1 MKSSLIRPALALVL
15 AASLAACGG
24 SDKAEFTV
32 AGSVTD
38 LVYDGLVLS
47 NAGVALK
54 VAPPTTAGAAVRF
67 AFPDKLEYGD
77 TYAVTVTGNPAHQTC
92 EPGVPPGGLYA
103 NNADTA
109 GRLVTIDIAI
119 ACKIN
124 EYTVGGTITGLTGAG
139 LVLANGST
147 GGTYTAA
154 TPATPPATT
163 PITYALPLVKF
174 GTTYGVTVTK
184 QPAGQVCTVVNPTGT
199 MGDAAVT
206 NVNVT
211 CVAA

>member
-1 MKSSLIRPALALVL
+1 MKSSLIRPALALAL

-32 AGSVTD
+32 AGSVNGLIYDD
-38 LVYDGLVLS
+38 LVLT
-47 NAGVALK
+47 NAGVPLK
-54 VAPPTTAGAAVRF
+54 VAPPTTAGASVRF

-77 TYAVTVTGNPAHQTC
+77 TYDVRVLTHPKHQFC
-92 EPGVPPGGLYA
+92 EPSAPPDGLYA

-109 GRLVTIDIAI
+109 GRLRTIDIAI

-147 GGTYTAA
+147 GGTYTAE
-154 TPATPPATT
+154 TPKNPPATT
-163 PITYALPLVKF
+163 PIAYELPPVKF
-174 GTTYGVTVTK
+174 GTTYGVTVSK
-184 QPAGQVCTVVNPTGT
+184 QPAGQVCTVANPTGT
-199 MGDAAVT
+199 MGDAKVQNA
-206 NVNVT
+206 NVT

>member
-1 MKSSLIRPALALVL
+1 MKSSLIRPALALAL

-32 AGSVTD
+32 AGSVTGI
-38 LVYDGLVLS
+38 VYDGLTLS
-47 NAGVALK
+47 NAGVPLK
-54 VAPPTTAGAAVRF
+54 VAPPATAGAPVRF

-77 TYAVTVTGNPAHQTC
+77 TYAVTVTANPAHQSC
-92 EPGVPPGGLYA
+92 EPSVPDSGIYT

-119 ACKIN
+119 ACRIN
-124 EYTVGGTITGLTGAG
+124 TRPIGGTITGLTGAG

-147 GGTYTAA
+147 GGTYSAA
-154 TPATPPATT
+154 TPATPPSTT
-163 PITYALPLVKF
+163 PISYELPEVQF
-174 GTTYGVTVTK
+174 GTTYGVTVSK

-199 MGDAAVT
+199 MGDERVT
-206 NVNVT
+206 NINVT
-211 CVAA
+211 CVAG

>member
-1 MKSSLIRPALALVL
+1 MKSSLIRPALALAL

-32 AGSVTD
+32 AGSVTG
-38 LVYDGLVLS
+38 LVYDDLVLS
-47 NAGVALK
+47 NGGVPLK

-67 AFPDKLEYGD
+67 AFQDKLEYGD
-77 TYAVTVTGNPAHQTC
+77 TYDVQVTTQPAHQRC
-92 EPGVPPGGLYA
+92 DPGVPAGGIYA

-109 GRLVTIDIAI
+109 GRLQTIDIAI
-119 ACKIN
+119 ACVIN

-147 GGTYTAA
+147 GGTYTAE
-154 TPATPPATT
+154 TPATPPSTT
-163 PITYALPLVKF
+163 PITYALPTVKF
-174 GTTYGVTVTK
+174 GTTYGITVTR
-184 QPAGQVCTVVNPTGT
+184 QPAGQVCTIVNPTGT
-199 MGDAAVT
+199 MGDANVT

>member
-1 MKSSLIRPALALVL
+1 MKSSLIRPALALAL

-32 AGSVTD
+32 AGSVAK
-38 LVYDGLVLS
+38 LAYDGLVLT
-47 NAGVALK
+47 NGGVQLK
-54 VAPPTTAGAAVRF
+54 VAPPTTADAPVRF

-77 TYAVTVTGNPAHQTC
+77 TYDVQVLTHPAHQFC
-92 EPGVPPGGLYA
+92 EPVAPTDGLYA

-109 GRLVTIDIAI
+109 GRLRTIDITI
-119 ACKIN
+119 ACRIN

-147 GGTYTAA
+147 GGTYTAE
-154 TPATPPATT
+154 TPATPPSTT
-163 PITYALPLVKF
+163 PITYALPTVKF
-174 GTTYGVTVTK
+174 GTTYGVTVSK

>member
-1 MKSSLIRPALALVL
+1 MKSSLIRPALALAL

-32 AGSVTD
+32 AGSVNG
-38 LVYDGLVLS
+38 LVYDGLVLT
-47 NAGVALK
+47 NAGVPLK
-54 VAPPTTAGAAVRF
+54 VAPPSTAGAAVRF

-77 TYAVTVTGNPAHQTC
+77 TYAVAVTTPPAHQNC
-92 EPGVPPGGLYA
+92 EPGVPEGGIYA

-119 ACKIN
+119 VCRIN
-124 EYTVGGTITGLTGAG
+124 TRPIGGTITGLTGAG

-147 GGTYTAA
+147 GGSYTAA
-154 TPATPPATT
+154 TPGTPPATT
-163 PITYALPLVKF
+163 PITYALPEVPF
-174 GTTYGVTVTK
+174 NTTYGVTVSK
-184 QPAGQVCTVVNPTGT
+184 QPAGQICTVANPTGT
-199 MGDAAVT
+199 MGDVAIT
-206 NVNVT
+206 NINVT

>member
-1 MKSSLIRPALALVL
+1 MKSSLIRPALALAL

-32 AGSVTD
+32 AGSVTGI
-38 LVYDGLVLS
+38 VYDGLVLT
-47 NAGVALK
+47 NAGVPLK
-54 VAPPTTAGAAVRF
+54 VAPPATAGAAVRF

-77 TYAVTVTGNPAHQTC
+77 TYNVQVDKHPDHQNC
-92 EPGVPPGGLYA
+92 EPGVPEGGIYA

-163 PITYALPLVKF
+163 PITYALPLVPF
-174 GTTYGVTVTK
+174 GTTYGVTVSK

>member
-1 MKSSLIRPALALVL
+1 MKSSLIRPALALAL

-32 AGSVTD
+32 AGTVNGLVYED
-38 LVYDGLVLS
+38 LVLT
-47 NAGVALK
+47 NAGVQLK
-54 VAPPTTAGAAVRF
+54 VVPPTTPEAPVRF

-77 TYAVTVTGNPAHQTC
+77 TYDVRVLAQPKHQFC
-92 EPGVPPGGLYA
+92 EPGAPVNGFYA

-109 GRLVTIDIAI
+109 GRLVSIDIVMK
-119 ACKIN
+119 CTIN
-124 EYTVGGTITGLTGAG
+124 EYTVVGTITGLKGAG

-154 TPATPPATT
+154 TPATPPSTT
-163 PITYALPLVKF
+163 PIAYELPPVKF
-174 GTTYGVTVTK
+174 NITYGVTVSK
-184 QPAGQVCTVVNPTGT
+184 QPVGQVCTVANPTGT
-199 MGDAAVT
+199 MGDVKVQ

-211 CVAA
+211 CVGA

>member
-1 MKSSLIRPALALVL
+1 MKSSLIRPALALAL

-24 SDKAEFTV
+24 SDKAEFIV
-32 AGSVTD
+32 AGSVTG
-38 LVYDGLVLS
+38 LVYDGLVLT
-47 NAGVALK
+47 NGGVPLK
-54 VAPPTTAGAAVRF
+54 VAPPTTAGGPVRF

-77 TYAVTVTGNPAHQTC
+77 TYNVQVGTDPDHQNCGAVAPAD
-92 EPGVPPGGLYA
+92 GLYA

-109 GRLVTIDIAI
+109 GRLRTIDISI
-119 ACKIN
+119 SCNIDT
-124 EYTVGGTITGLTGAG
+124 YTVGGTITGLTGAG

-147 GGTYTAA
+147 GGTYSAA
-154 TPATPPATT
+154 APTTPPSTT
-163 PITYALPLVKF
+163 PITYALPVVAF

-184 QPAGQVCTVVNPTGT
+184 QPAGQVCTVANPTGI
-199 MGDAAVT
+199 MGDAEVK

>member
-1 MKSSLIRPALALVL
+1 MKSSLIRPALALAL

-24 SDKAEFTV
+24 SDKAEVIV

-77 TYAVTVTGNPAHQTC
+77 TYDVRVLTHPAHQFC
-92 EPGVPPGGLYA
+92 EPSAPPDGLYA

-109 GRLVTIDIAI
+109 GRLRTIDIAI
-119 ACKIN
+119 ACKIS

-163 PITYALPLVKF
+163 PIAYELPPVQF
-174 GTTYGVTVTK
+174 GKTYGVTVTR
-184 QPAGQVCTVVNPTGT
+184 QPSGQVCTVANPTGT
-199 MGDAAVT
+199 MGDAKVQ

>member
-1 MKSSLIRPALALVL
+1 MKSSLIRPALALAL

-32 AGSVTD
+32 AGSVTG
-38 LVYDGLVLS
+38 LVYDGLVLT
-47 NAGVALK
+47 NAGVPLK
-54 VAPPTTAGAAVRF
+54 VTPPTAAGAAVRF

-77 TYAVTVTGNPAHQTC
+77 TYAVTVATPPAHQNC
-92 EPGVPPGGLYA
+92 EPGVPAGGIYA

-119 ACKIN
+119 VCRIN
-124 EYTVGGTITGLTGAG
+124 TRSIGGTITGLTGAG

-147 GGTYTAA
+147 GGTYSAA
-154 TPATPPATT
+154 APTTPPSTT
-163 PITYALPLVKF
+163 PITYALPVVAF

-184 QPAGQVCTVVNPTGT
+184 QPAGQVCTVANPTGI
-199 MGDAAVT
+199 MGDAEVK